1 MKTLTAYQ
9 TIDNKIFVSEKEA
22 QEHEMD
28 LLGEQVDGLY
38 KLFDH
43 SGMLTQSLIYKAV
56 LSAMDVKKQGQL
68 YSACK
73 DIVLI
78 IESINE
84 KEIEE

>member
-1 MKTLTAYQ
+1 MKTLTAYK
-9 TIDNKIFVSEKEA
+9 TIDNKIFASESEA
-22 QEHEMD
+22 KGHEMD

-56 LSAMDVKKQGQL
+56 LSAMDIKKQGQL

-73 DIVLI
+73 DIVAI

-84 KEIEE
+84 KDNEE